1 MRRLLMVGRWLQV
14 IGSVLAW
21 LLLVP
26 LFEGVRSVLGR
37 VSPRLAGTMPPR
49 KQRVKARPTIL
60 SEERGP
66 AA

>member
-14 IGSVLAW
+14 VGAVFAW

-26 LFEGVRSVLGR
+26 LLEVARSVLGR
-37 VSPRLAGTMPPR
+37 VSPRMAEAVPRR
-49 KQRVKARPTIL
+49 KQHATARPPIL